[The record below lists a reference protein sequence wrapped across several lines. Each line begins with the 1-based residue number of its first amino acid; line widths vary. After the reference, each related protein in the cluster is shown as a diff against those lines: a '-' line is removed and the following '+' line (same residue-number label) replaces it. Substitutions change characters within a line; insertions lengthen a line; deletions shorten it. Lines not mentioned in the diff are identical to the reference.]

1 MSMTADAILGEIF
14 DSPSDP
20 LYAPLAEWIRADR
33 RLRTFAERYRVKI
46 RRKLRGIADQEG
58 FADLQFELEVARWL
72 LQESRFEVEYET
84 FDARQGGPDY
94 TVTFRVN
101 TKFNVEVRR
110 IRTQETGEAR
120 VRKLTD
126 TLADKTRQMPPSAIN
141 LLVLTDGLPSGDDLV
156 QAATALRGLAER
168 KVEDYFAH
176 RGYKNAADFLR
187 QYRQLS
193 GVFFK
198 AESGQ
203 LWLNPLAKHPLP
215 KDLALA
221 LERLPAWGMGSSEE
235 M

>member
-1 MSMTADAILGEIF
+1 MTADELIGAIF
-14 DSPSDP
+14 DHATDP
-20 LYAPLAEWIRADR
+20 LYSTLTEWIKADR
-33 RLRTFAERYRVKI
+33 RFRTFAERYRVKI
-46 RRKLRGIADQEG
+46 RRKLRGISDPAG

-94 TVTFRVN
+94 TVAFRVN

-110 IRTQETGEAR
+110 IRLQESGEAR

-126 TLADKTRQMPPSAIN
+126 TLTDKARQMPPSAIN
-141 LLVLTDGLPSGDDLV
+141 LLVLTDGLPPGDDLA

-168 KVEDYFAH
+168 KVEDYFVH
-176 RGYKNAADFLR
+176 RGYKNAADFLK

-193 GVFFK
+193 GVYFK
-198 AESGQ
+198 AEGGL
-203 LWLNPLAKHPLP
+203 LWLNPLAKHPIP

-221 LERLPAWGMGSSEE
+221 LERLSA
-235 M
+235 